1 MSYKRANVQRNDE
14 KARPINRRTYLRTE
28 NNVKTLRREKR
39 WEEKLS
45 NVAKMEKSR

>member
-1 MSYKRANVQRNDE
+1 MSCKHVNVQRNDE

-45 NVAKMEKSR
+45 NVAKMKKFR

>member
-1 MSYKRANVQRNDE
+1 MSCKRADIQRNDG
-14 KARPINRRTYLRTE
+14 KARPINRRTYLSTE
-28 NNVKTLRREKR
+28 NNVKTLCREKR